1 MTAIASLST
10 SILVYLLMFRE
21 EECRVT
27 LSSRR
32 LLASTMEH
40 SIGTEQQQMGQQ
52 NLKQKKKFRLDFR
65 KILGKIPEATLD
77 IPFPYNEQKVV
88 KYIRE
93 KLCPKSVPVCSD
105 SHAPPP
111 LSYFANT
118 IHGDIKVLLDS
129 NQTVTLDDIASGYT
143 RAMEAFVSY
152 SFTHFLGV
160 PMQQGPKDAFAL
172 MDLIWRV
179 KPDLLIEF
187 GTSGGGS
194 AFFYGLIMTAYNPGA
209 HVITM
214 DPDRQEDW
222 NKWAVKKICP
232 HCVNAR
238 DTPFWK
244 HSGVIEFI
252 HANPIDVVSHVE
264 ARITQWG
271 SKKIMIMEDSNHL
284 VKSVLGNILAYSHLV
299 TKDAFIVV
307 QDTKLSRPGPPSLHK
322 TKDTSASRFK
332 APYYL

>member
-1 MTAIASLST
+1 MSYKSLALVMTAIAGVST
-10 SILVYLLMFRE
+10 SILFYLLAFRGQ
-21 EECRVT
+21 EC
-27 LSSRR
+27 RR
-32 LLASTMEH
+32 LLSTE
-40 SIGTEQQQMGQQ
+40 STKQQQRKG
-52 NLKQKKKFRLDFR
+52 RVGRIDFR

-77 IPFPYNEQKVV
+77 IPFPYDEQKVV
-88 KYIRE
+88 KYIRQ
-93 KLCPKSVPVCSD
+93 KLCPKAVPACSSSD
-105 SHAPPP
+105 SSTKASSSSSSSSSS
-111 LSYFANT
+111 LSFFANT

-129 NQTVTLDDIASGYT
+129 NHTVTLDDIASGYT

-194 AFFYGLIMTAYNPGA
+194 AFFYGLIMSAYNPQA

-232 HCVNAR
+232 HCVRAR

-252 HANPIDVVSHVE
+252 HDNPLNVVAHVE
-264 ARITQWG
+264 ARIKQWG
-271 SKKIMIMEDSNHL
+271 SSSLLYIHYSSFLFLDNPDTKTHPSL
-284 VKSVLGNILAYSHLV
+284 PWLAY
-299 TKDAFIVV
+299 KY
-307 QDTKLSRPGPPSLHK
+307 
-322 TKDTSASRFK
+322 
-332 APYYL
+332 PYHCVP